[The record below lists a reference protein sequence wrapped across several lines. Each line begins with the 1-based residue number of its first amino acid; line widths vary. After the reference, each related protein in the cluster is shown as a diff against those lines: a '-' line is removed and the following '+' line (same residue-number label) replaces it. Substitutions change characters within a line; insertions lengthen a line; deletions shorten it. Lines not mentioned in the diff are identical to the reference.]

1 MTKYTV
7 TCGING
13 AKVARFLD
21 DGISPYEYFEGYD
34 FMGNTLWSKDE
45 GLMMDLEEA
54 EAIVEDLEA
63 AEADPGEDLSKKT
76 FLVKTSIEDEPITS
90 LMTGK
95 EIAKLYEDD
104 QLCGIYGDIKV
115 WDISGDEPKRIN
127 LWDLVAPILQ
137 NKRWMEQEYRDYCE
151 NERYGC

>member
-7 TCGING
+7 TCKANG

-21 DGISPYEYFEGYD
+21 DGISSYEYFEGYD

-45 GLMMDLEEA
+45 GLVMDLEEA

-63 AEADPGEDLSKKT
+63 AEADLGEDLSKKT

-95 EIAKLYEDD
+95 EITKLYEDD
-104 QLCGIYGDIKV
+104 QLAGVYGEIKV
-115 WDISGDEPKRIN
+115 YDIEDEPKRIN
-127 LWDLVAPILQ
+127 LLDLVAPILQ
-137 NKRWMEQEYRDYCE
+137 NQRWMEQEYRDYCE
-151 NERYGC
+151 NERY